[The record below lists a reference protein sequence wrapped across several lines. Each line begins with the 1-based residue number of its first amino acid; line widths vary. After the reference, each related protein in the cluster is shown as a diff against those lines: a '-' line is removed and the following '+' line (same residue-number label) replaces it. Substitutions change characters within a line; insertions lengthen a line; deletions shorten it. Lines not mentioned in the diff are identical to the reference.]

1 MKKLFAA
8 ITVVVMCLVMS
19 VTALAA
25 PYYNY
30 SFHKGFVTAEPQA
43 YVPYKVIDSVS
54 MGLYNGESGI
64 ALNKPEDMADSALY
78 GDIAIADTGN
88 NRVVIIDKKYKLVQ
102 IINEEKIKALFRV

>member
-43 YVPYKVIDSVS
+43 YVPKDVIDS
-54 MGLYNGESGI
+54 MDIGLENLDGKAFSS
-64 ALNKPEDMADSALY
+64 PQDMIL
-78 GDIAIADTGN
+78 
-88 NRVVIIDKKYKLVQ
+88 LQ
-102 IINEEKIKALFRV
+102 